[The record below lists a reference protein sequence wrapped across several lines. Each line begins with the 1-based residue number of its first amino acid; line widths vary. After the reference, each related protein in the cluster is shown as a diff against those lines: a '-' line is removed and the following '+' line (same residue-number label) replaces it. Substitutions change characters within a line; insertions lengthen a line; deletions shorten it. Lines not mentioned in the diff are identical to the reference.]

1 MRRICRK
8 LAGST
13 AIVAL
18 LSVSGLALAQDA
30 DEQAAPQDSAPT
42 MSQAGNSGFCMPGCI
57 VPPSPGQG
65 IMNQGQMPM
74 TDQGMTG
81 QGMMGQGMMN
91 QSQMPM
97 TGQGMTGQGMMG
109 QGMMGQGMMNQGHM
123 PMMGMAMMNHE
134 HMAMMNDAAMM
145 APGIGH
151 FLARDLTVDDARHLL
166 EHRLV
171 AFGLPNLKVE
181 AVEETDGDTII
192 VDVVTKDGVLVQRLS
207 VDRHTGHAVPIE

>member
-18 LSVSGLALAQDA
+18 LSLSGLALAQDA

-42 MSQAGNSGFCMPGCI
+42 MSQADSAGYCIPGCL
-57 VPPSPGQG
+57 VPPTPGQG
-65 IMNQGQMPM
+65 MMNQGMMNQGQMPM
-74 TDQGMTG
+74 TG
-81 QGMMGQGMMN
+81 QE
-91 QSQMPM
+91 
-97 TGQGMTGQGMMG
+97 
-109 QGMMGQGMMNQGHM
+109 MMGQGMMNQGQM
-123 PMMGMAMMNHE
+123 PMMGMAMMDHE

-145 APGIGH
+145 APGMGH

-181 AVEETDGDTII
+181 AVEKTDDDTII